1 MIIEGNTINSSTMRM
16 SGVPSRG
23 SSWMRQMFSDRYT
36 KYYMLVPTIVYLL
49 LIGIFPLIFSFVLSF
64 LNWDVAAGKP
74 MTFAGLGNYVE
85 LIRDL
90 RFWQTLRNT
99 VIFVAAAISLEVIFG
114 FGLALLLN
122 RKLRG
127 QSIFR
132 VLLILPMMTTPVAA
146 GYTWRML
153 YHVTN
158 GPINHILGLLHLPIM
173 LWLSSGRT
181 ALMSIVITDV
191 WQWTPFVFIILLAG
205 LQSLPTE
212 PFEAAAVE
220 GASRIQTFFYLTLPM
235 ISSILVIAILLRLVE
250 ALKIFDII
258 FVMTAGGPG
267 ITTESSTM
275 YAKIVSLSQFRLGYG
290 AAIAYVLMILSIIFF
305 IILTRVFPTEREME

>member
-1 MIIEGNTINSSTMRM
+1 MCEGGTINSSTTRM
-16 SGVPSRG
+16 LSVLSGG
-23 SSWMRQMFSDRYT
+23 SSWMRKIFPDRYA
-36 KYYMLVPTIVYLL
+36 KYYMLVPAILYLL
-49 LIGIFPLIFSFVLSF
+49 LIGIFPLIFSFILSF

-74 MTFAGLGNYVE
+74 MTFAGLGNYLE
-85 LIRDL
+85 LFRDQ
-90 RFWQTLRNT
+90 RFRVTLFNT
-99 VIFVAAAISLEVIFG
+99 IIFVVAAISLEVIFG
-114 FGLALLLN
+114 FSLALLLN

-127 QSIFR
+127 QTIFR

-158 GPINHILGLLHLPIM
+158 GPINHILGLLHLPIIP
-173 LWLSSGRT
+173 WLSSGRT
-181 ALMSIVITDV
+181 ALMSIIITDV

-212 PFEAAAVE
+212 PFEAAAVD
-220 GASRIQTFFYLTLPM
+220 GASRNQIFFYLTLPM
-235 ISSILVIAILLRLVE
+235 ISSILIITILLRLVE
-250 ALKIFDII
+250 ALRIFDII

-275 YAKIVSLSQFRLGYG
+275 YSKIVGLTQFRIGYS
-290 AAIAYVLMILSIIFF
+290 AAIAYVLLILSIIFF
-305 IILTRVFPTEREME
+305 TILTRILPTEREME

>member
-1 MIIEGNTINSSTMRM
+1 
-16 SGVPSRG
+16 
-23 SSWMRQMFSDRYT
+23 
-36 KYYMLVPTIVYLL
+36 
-49 LIGIFPLIFSFVLSF
+49 
-64 LNWDVAAGKP
+64 
-74 MTFAGLGNYVE
+74 
-85 LIRDL
+85 
-90 RFWQTLRNT
+90 
-99 VIFVAAAISLEVIFG
+99 
-114 FGLALLLN
+114 
-122 RKLRG
+122 
-127 QSIFR
+127 
-132 VLLILPMMTTPVAA
+132 
-146 GYTWRML
+146 
-153 YHVTN
+153 
-158 GPINHILGLLHLPIM
+158 
-173 LWLSSGRT
+173 
-181 ALMSIVITDV
+181 
-191 WQWTPFVFIILLAG
+191 

-305 IILTRVFPTEREME
+305 IVLTRVFPTEREME

>member
-1 MIIEGNTINSSTMRM
+1 MRK
-16 SGVPSRG
+16 
-23 SSWMRQMFSDRYT
+23 MFSDRYT
-36 KYYMLVPTIVYLL
+36 KFYMLVPAIVYLI

-74 MTFAGLGNYVE
+74 MTFAGLGNYIE
-85 LIRDL
+85 LFRDW
-90 RFWQTLRNT
+90 RFRQTLLNT
-99 VIFVAAAISLEVIFG
+99 IIFVVSAISLEVIFG

-127 QSIFR
+127 QTIFR
-132 VLLILPMMTTPVAA
+132 VLFILPMMTTPVAA

-173 LWLSSGRT
+173 PWLSDGRT

-205 LQSLPTE
+205 LQSLPRE
-212 PFEAAAVE
+212 PFEAAAVD
-220 GASRIQTFFYLTLPM
+220 GASRIQIFFYLTLPM
-235 ISSILVIAILLRLVE
+235 ISYILIITILLRLVE
-250 ALKIFDII
+250 AFKIFDII

-275 YAKIVSLSQFRLGYG
+275 YAKIVGLSQYRLGYG
-290 AAIAYVLMILSIIFF
+290 AAIAYVLLILSIIFF
-305 IILTRVFPTEREME
+305 IILTRVLPTEREME

>member
-1 MIIEGNTINSSTMRM
+1 MIEGDTINSSTTRM
-16 SGVPSRG
+16 LGVPPRG
-23 SSWMRQMFSDRYT
+23 NSWMRQMFSDRYA
-36 KYYMLVPTIVYLL
+36 KFYMLVPTMVYFL

-74 MTFAGLGNYVE
+74 ISFAGLGNYVE
-85 LIRDL
+85 LIGDL
-90 RFWQTLRNT
+90 RFRQTLLNT
-99 VIFVAAAISLEVIFG
+99 VIFVVAAVSLEVIFG

-132 VLLILPMMTTPVAA
+132 VLLILPMMATPVAV

-173 LWLSSGRT
+173 PWLSSGRT
-181 ALMSIVITDV
+181 ALMSIIITDV
-191 WQWTPFVFIILLAG
+191 WQWTPFVFVILLAG
-205 LQSLPTE
+205 LRSLPTE
-212 PFEAAAVE
+212 PFEAAAVD
-220 GASRIQTFFYLTLPM
+220 GASRIQTFFSLTLPM
-235 ISSILVIAILLRLVE
+235 ISSILFVVILLRLVE
-250 ALKIFDII
+250 AIKIFDII

-275 YAKIVSLSQFRLGYG
+275 YAKIVGLGQFRLGYG
-290 AAIAYVLMILSIIFF
+290 AAIAYVLMILSIILFT
-305 IILTRVFPTEREME
+305 ILTRVFPTEREME

>member
-1 MIIEGNTINSSTMRM
+1 MRR

-64 LNWDVAAGKP
+64 LNWDVAAGKS

-99 VIFVAAAISLEVIFG
+99 IIFVVAAISFEVIFG

-127 QSIFR
+127 QTIFR

-158 GPINHILGLLHLPIM
+158 GPINHILGILHLPIIP
-173 LWLSSGRT
+173 WLSSGRT
-181 ALMSIVITDV
+181 AMMSIIITDV

-205 LQSLPTE
+205 LQSLPRE
-212 PFEAAAVE
+212 PFEAAAVD
-220 GASRIQTFFYLTLPM
+220 GASRNQIFFYLTLPM
-235 ISSILVIAILLRLVE
+235 ISSILIITILLRLVE
-250 ALKIFDII
+250 ALRIFDII

-275 YAKIVSLSQFRLGYG
+275 YAKIVGLTQFRIGYS
-290 AAIAYVLMILSIIFF
+290 AAIAYVLLILSIIFF
-305 IILTRVFPTEREME
+305 IILTRILPTEREIE

>member
-1 MIIEGNTINSSTMRM
+1 MRK
-16 SGVPSRG
+16 
-23 SSWMRQMFSDRYT
+23 MFSDRYT
-36 KYYMLVPTIVYLL
+36 KFYMLIPAIVYLI

-74 MTFAGLGNYVE
+74 MTFAGLGNYIE
-85 LIRDL
+85 LFRDW
-90 RFWQTLRNT
+90 RFRQTLLNT
-99 VIFVAAAISLEVIFG
+99 IIFVVSAISLEVIFG

-127 QSIFR
+127 QTIFR
-132 VLLILPMMTTPVAA
+132 VLFILPMMTTPVAA

-173 LWLSSGRT
+173 PWLSDGRT

-205 LQSLPTE
+205 LQSLPRE
-212 PFEAAAVE
+212 PFEAAAVD
-220 GASRIQTFFYLTLPM
+220 GASRIQIFFYLTLPM
-235 ISSILVIAILLRLVE
+235 ISSILIITILLRLVE
-250 ALKIFDII
+250 AFKIFDII

-275 YAKIVSLSQFRLGYG
+275 YAKIVGLSQYRLGYG
-290 AAIAYVLMILSIIFF
+290 AAIAYVLLILSIIFF
-305 IILTRVFPTEREME
+305 IILTRVLPTEREME